1 MQSPLKRIIVYD
13 FETGGLNVKYN
24 PVTEM
29 AGVVL
34 EMETLEIVEEFS
46 VMFLPR
52 LDLSVFEESPMKEA
66 KLIFNDLAQKDEET
80 NIKSLVYKGEKI
92 TLKSLDSLSRDIAEF
107 REHLNKREN
116 GSIITWEEYSDYQK
130 NKSLGFSDITEVY
143 FNRCYNPQALE
154 ITHMSIELMLREGV
168 SYEEAFKQIEALI
181 SRHTIGNNKPI
192 ISGHNIKNFDNP
204 FMVKI
209 FSDNKADFLKVVNTF
224 MIDTLEWVRLIW
236 TDLPSFSLGVC
247 ANALGLTLK
256 EAHRALPDTI
266 ANAKVLQAIL
276 LRMRSSGMGDEKE
289 YTRDKYKFSF

>member
-13 FETGGLNVKYN
+13 FETGGLNVKFN

-34 EMETLEIVEEFS
+34 EMDTLEIVEEFS

-52 LDLSVFEESPMKEA
+52 LDLSVFEESSTKEA
-66 KLIFNDLAQKDEET
+66 KLIFNDLAKKDEESG
-80 NIKSLVYKGEKI
+80 IKSLLYRGEMI
-92 TLKSLDSLSRDIAEF
+92 TLKTLTSLSEDIESF
-107 REHLNKREN
+107 RAHLNQREN
-116 GSIITWEEYSDYQK
+116 GSIITWEEYQEYQK
-130 NKSLGFSDITEVY
+130 NEVQGFNHVTEIY
-143 FNRCYNPQALE
+143 FNRCYNPVALE
-154 ITHMSIELMLREGV
+154 ITHMSIDLMLKEGV
-168 SYEEAFKQIEALI
+168 LYEEAFKQMNELI
-181 SRHTIGNNKPI
+181 ARHTIGNNKPI
-192 ISGHNIKNFDNP
+192 MAGHNIKGFDNP

-209 FSDNKADFLKVVNTF
+209 FADNKADFYKAINPF

-266 ANAKVLQAIL
+266 ANAKLLQAIL
-276 LRMRSSGMGDEKE
+276 LRMRSNGDSTDAEYKREK
-289 YTRDKYKFSF
+289 YVFNF

>member
-29 AGVVL
+29 AGVVI
-34 EMETLEIVEEFS
+34 EMETLEIIEEFS

-52 LDLSVFEESPMKEA
+52 LDLSIFEESPVKEA

-80 NIKSLVYKGEKI
+80 GIKSLLYRGEKI
-92 TLKSLDSLSRDIAEF
+92 TLKTLSTLSSDIERF
-107 REHLNKREN
+107 RKHLNSRVN
-116 GSIITWEEYSDYQK
+116 GSIITWGEYLEYQE
-130 NKSLGFSDITEVY
+130 TELWDFNEVTRIY
-143 FNRCYNPQALE
+143 FNRCYNPVALE
-154 ITHMSIELMLREGV
+154 ITHMSIDLMLKEGV
-168 SYEEAFKQIEALI
+168 PYEEAFKQIDALI
-181 SRHTIGNNKPI
+181 ARHTIGNNKPI
-192 ISGHNIKNFDNP
+192 MAGHNIKGFDNP

-209 FSDNKADFLKVVNTF
+209 FSDNKADFLKVINAF
-224 MIDTLEWVRLIW
+224 MIDTLEWVRLLW

-276 LRMRSSGMGDEKE
+276 LRMRSNGTGEEEE
-289 YTRDKYKFSF
+289 YVREKYKFNF